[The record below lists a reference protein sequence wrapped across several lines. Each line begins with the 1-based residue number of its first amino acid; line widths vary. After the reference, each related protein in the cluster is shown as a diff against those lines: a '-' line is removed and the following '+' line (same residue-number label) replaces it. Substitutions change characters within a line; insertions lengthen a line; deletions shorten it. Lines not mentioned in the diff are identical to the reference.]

1 MKTSFKRLVAI
12 SATLLAASIVLPA
25 FTFSQPA
32 DNEPAANEPNP
43 APSTSASPAA
53 NQPNPAPSTSAS
65 PAAREPERPPQ
76 PVSFA
81 CAPTFDRASRSQIPT
96 TLAWVPDRGGN
107 VAIVRWKS
115 QYFSGSQFD
124 NQRRCQIASQRFQN
138 LWNAGQLNFITHGK
152 INNLPVICGVD
163 REGGNCTS
171 QNVLFTLKPHSN
183 PELTIAQLTNV
194 IAGRASS
201 GAIYESGSSGP
212 TQTYVSVSS
221 LMRRAPIESPR
232 Q

>member
-12 SATLLAASIVLPA
+12 SATLLATSIVLPA
-25 FTFSQPA
+25 FTFAQPA
-32 DNEPAANEPNP
+32 DNEPAANQPNP
-43 APSTSASPAA
+43 EPSTSASPAA
-53 NQPNPAPSTSAS
+53 S
-65 PAAREPERPPQ
+65 EPERPPQ

-81 CAPTFDRASRSQIPT
+81 CAATFDRASRSQIPT

-124 NQRRCQIASQRFQN
+124 NQRRCQIASARFQN
-138 LWNAGQLNFITHGK
+138 LWNAGQLNFITHGR

-163 REGGNCTS
+163 REGDSCTS
-171 QNVLFTLKPHSN
+171 QNVLFTLKPYSN
-183 PELTIAQLTNV
+183 AELTIAQLTNV
-194 IAGRASS
+194 IAGRAS
-201 GAIYESGSSGP
+201 GAIYESGGSQP
-212 TQTYVSVSS
+212 TQTYVSVNS